1 MFPLSLE
8 GWGDKH
14 VVLGLLVPYQFFT
27 AFQDVITDAIMVK
40 VCKIDRE
47 NGSADFQTY
56 IFGICGLGGIVGSIV
71 AIFLTDTTNPRT
83 TFFYYSFCHLILI
96 AFVIPVPEGD

>member
-1 MFPLSLE
+1 
-8 GWGDKH
+8 
-14 VVLGLLVPYQFFT
+14 
-27 AFQDVITDAIMVK
+27 MVK
-40 VCKIDRE
+40 ICKNDPE

-56 IFGICGLGGIVGSIV
+56 IFAVCGLGGIVGSIV

-96 AFVIPVPEGD
+96 AFVIPMNEGPREKVGVAENFKACI